1 MLIFISK
8 VGKFPPKK
16 EPSYQSRTISHSPY
30 MKFKTFDGRRVQH
43 AFSIP
48 KRGFDIASWSKNCTN
63 ICIHNLDSL
72 KANPIESGVQK
83 VAPFKRGQGGG
94 NRVENELRVIKI
106 LLLLKPSQVTTNKS
120 LDFIQI
126 RILFLL
132 DFIQIQIR
140 YFLKILFKF

>member
-1 MLIFISK
+1 MKNWTELKITFGPKFQRILRFVIPNLHWKKTLLFLSTQSFIGIDLFCMLIFISK

-16 EPSYQSRTISHSPY
+16 EPSYQSRTISHSPS

-83 VAPFKRGQGGG
+83 VAPFKREQGG
-94 NRVENELRVIKI
+94 R
-106 LLLLKPSQVTTNKS
+106 
-120 LDFIQI
+120 
-126 RILFLL
+126 
-132 DFIQIQIR
+132 
-140 YFLKILFKF
+140 